1 MKTGC
6 VILAAGAGRR
16 MGGKNK
22 AMLRWQGKTFLERIE
37 NGLQAL
43 GDVECVVVVAEPHAS
58 ETEREAKRLGYPCIR
73 NPEPERGMGSSV
85 AIGFSYAS
93 KNFAAK
99 VCWLWPVDAPGVDIG
114 TLRELRD
121 LAEVGK
127 ILTPSFGGRGGHPTL
142 VGRDVWG
149 ELEACE
155 SELAGARSVFR
166 RDPSRRHF
174 VEVSD
179 PTVRHDIDEPTDLEA
194 LS

>member
-22 AMLRWQGKTFLERIE
+22 AMLLWQGQTFLQRIADC
-37 NGLQAL
+37 LRTL

-58 ETEREAKRLGYPCIR
+58 ETEREANRLGVSCIR
-73 NPEPERGMGSSV
+73 NPSPERGMGSSV
-85 AIGFSYAS
+85 ALGFSYAS
-93 KNFAAK
+93 KHFAADA
-99 VCWLWPVDAPGVDIG
+99 CWLWPVDAPGVDVA
-114 TLRELRD
+114 TLKNVRD
-121 LAEVGK
+121 LAGVGK
-127 ILTPSFGGRGGHPTL
+127 ILTPRFGERGGHPTL
-142 VGRDVWG
+142 VGREVWR

-155 SELAGARSVFR
+155 SESAGARSVFR

-174 VEVSD
+174 VEVDD